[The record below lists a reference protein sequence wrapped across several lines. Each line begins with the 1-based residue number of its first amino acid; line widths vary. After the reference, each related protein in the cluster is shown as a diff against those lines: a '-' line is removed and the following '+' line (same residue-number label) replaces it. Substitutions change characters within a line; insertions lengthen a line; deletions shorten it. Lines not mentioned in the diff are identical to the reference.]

1 MIVAQVFL
9 EAMEGCHLF
18 LSPFFVMQTRVFRVN
33 PSTIVQIFVSPG
45 CKDGLPLIW
54 LPRPPSPSEPP
65 SRLRRHLPLY
75 SPPATPKI
83 LPHRVHP
90 PTSLVPASSPCPPPE
105 ITSPTQ
111 PRPLPS
117 KPELSHRL
125 VSLHAKLQTPSGPNA
140 FTLRLP
146 VPSNLNIPEW
156 RRRLTAYPDRVICEF
171 LEFGWP
177 VGYSSPSPPSSS
189 SRNHGSARAQP
200 NIVQSYLHQ
209 SHVRCRSHVRPLHVQ
224 PALHTPPPFLLSRSP
239 WAAQANLSLSSTS
252 ASPEGHPLMTQFLKT
267 RTSIPR
273 YPFDFLAS
281 TPWSTS
287 PSRKAPEACY
297 SRRSSGTRT
306 ASFGSTLATTTFW
319 VSNTSTPSTSMSL
332 LRSVFAPPSW
342 CANAQRQLSPS
353 CFAPLVS
360 TARTISTILAAPRFP
375 SPPPPPFT
383 HSATCSRP
391 LACTESSPCKD
402 CPPSTHMT
410 FLGIAL
416 DTAAMTLSVTPDR
429 LSELLDQ
436 CRSLLRVDSIPRR
449 QLQSLLGVMS
459 FVTAC
464 VRPARIF
471 MFSLHTTL
479 RSHSSDRCC

>member
-1 MIVAQVFL
+1 MTWHND
-9 EAMEGCHLF
+9 CHD
-18 LSPFFVMQTRVFRVN
+18 N
-33 PSTIVQIFVSPG
+33 PCSKEHVSVVCNRDQQALNCPKRK
-45 CKDGLPLIW
+45 CAVPRRPDPAPAIW

-200 NIVQSYLHQ
+200 NIVQSYLDQ

-224 PALHTPPPFLLSRSP
+224 PALHTP
-239 WAAQANLSLSSTS
+239 
-252 ASPEGHPLMTQFLKT
+252 H
-267 RTSIPR
+267 
-273 YPFDFLAS
+273 
-281 TPWSTS
+281 
-287 PSRKAPEACY
+287 
-297 SRRSSGTRT
+297 
-306 ASFGSTLATTTFW
+306 
-319 VSNTSTPSTSMSL
+319 
-332 LRSVFAPPSW
+332 
-342 CANAQRQLSPS
+342 
-353 CFAPLVS
+353 
-360 TARTISTILAAPRFP
+360 RF
-375 SPPPPPFT
+375 
-383 HSATCSRP
+383 
-391 LACTESSPCKD
+391 SSPDRPEPLRQISACRRPQL
-402 CPPSTHMT
+402 PPRD
-410 FLGIAL
+410 I
-416 DTAAMTLSVTPDR
+416 R
-429 LSELLDQ
+429 
-436 CRSLLRVDSIPRR
+436 
-449 QLQSLLGVMS
+449 
-459 FVTAC
+459 
-464 VRPARIF
+464 
-471 MFSLHTTL
+471 
-479 RSHSSDRCC
+479 